1 MNTPAAATRFQR
13 HRQILSTL
21 VALAIAGLLALASQV
36 GTLPLVAVVIA
47 LQVVLV
53 VGVLALVEAPGT
65 EGALVVAVTAG
76 AASDLLAVRHG
87 GQLGGLA
94 GVAGL
99 ALVAAL
105 LHQLIRRDR
114 VRVTESLADTLV
126 VVVLVQALACL
137 PALRATESGREA
149 LQIVLAAAA
158 AGLLAGRLGDRA
170 APRLLLVAGSVRTS
184 LGLLLSLAAGA
195 GAAVAVAVAQPEIV
209 SSGGAALIVVAVVA
223 AMAVGDLA
231 VQVGAA
237 DGLGYAGQPGRAIA
251 LQRVAL
257 ALPYALGAPVAL
269 LVSRLVLP

>member
-1 MNTPAAATRFQR
+1 MSSAAAATRVQ
-13 HRQILSTL
+13 LLWTL
-21 VALAIAGLLALASQV
+21 VALAIAGLLVLATLG

-65 EGALVVAVTAG
+65 EGALVVALTAG
-76 AASDLLAVRHG
+76 AVSDVLAVRNDGH
-87 GQLGGLA
+87 LGGLA

-137 PALRATESGREA
+137 PALRATDGGREA
-149 LQIVLAAAA
+149 LLIALAAAA
-158 AGLLAGRLGDRA
+158 AGLLAGRLGDLA
-170 APRLLLVAGSVRTS
+170 APRLLLVAGSARTS

-195 GAAVAVAVAQPEIV
+195 GAAAGVVVSQPDTV
-209 SSGGAALIVVAVVA
+209 SSGGAALIGVAVAA

-237 DGLGYAGQPGRAIA
+237 DGLGYAGRPDRATA

-257 ALPYALGAPVAL
+257 VLPYALFAPVAL